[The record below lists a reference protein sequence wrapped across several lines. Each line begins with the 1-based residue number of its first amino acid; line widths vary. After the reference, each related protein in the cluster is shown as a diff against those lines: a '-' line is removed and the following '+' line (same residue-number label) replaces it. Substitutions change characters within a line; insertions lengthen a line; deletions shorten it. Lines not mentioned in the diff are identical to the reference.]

1 MSHYRRSQQKGG
13 TYFFT
18 VALANRKS
26 NLLIEHIE
34 HFKQAYRQVWQ
45 DYPFES
51 VAICVLPDHIHAIW
65 SLPCDDC
72 NYSLRWQLLKRYFSR
87 HFDNCQIR
95 SNSKMKHREKGIWQ
109 RRFWEHAI
117 RNEQDLQQHMDY
129 VHFNP
134 VKHGYV
140 KRVCDWQYSSFHR
153 FVRLGLLPE
162 NWGDTVELQEQMQ
175 MTDWD

>member
-1 MSHYRRSQQKGG
+1 MSYYRRSLQEGG

-26 NLLIEHIE
+26 DLLIEHIE
-34 HFKQAYRQVWQ
+34 HFKQAYRKVWQ

-51 VAICVLPDHIHAIW
+51 LAICVLPDHIHSIW
-65 SLPCDDC
+65 SLPTDDC
-72 NYSLRWQLLKRYFSR
+72 NYSLRWQLIKRYFSR
-87 HFDNCQIR
+87 HFDDKQTR

-109 RRFWEHAI
+109 RRFWEHTI